1 MVYSAALT
9 CIIARERCFITRKI
23 NERT

>member
-9 CIIARERCFITRKI
+9 CIIARERCFITRKT
-23 NERT
+23 NEHT